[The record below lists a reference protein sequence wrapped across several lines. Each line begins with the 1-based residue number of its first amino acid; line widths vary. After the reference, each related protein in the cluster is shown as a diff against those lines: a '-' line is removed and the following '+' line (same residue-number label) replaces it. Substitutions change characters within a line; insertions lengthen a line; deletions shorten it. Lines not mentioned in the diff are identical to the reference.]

1 MANQRAMLRDYASLH
16 DDLADSMVME
26 LCDDGYSGTNF
37 ERPVVKKLLE
47 LTKERRVHYII
58 AKDFSRFG
66 REHIAVS
73 DYVDQIFP
81 FLGIRFI
88 SVNDGYDS
96 KQCFGMT
103 GGFDINLRN
112 VMSVRKV
119 TLLLNGDKTPTP
131 SQLQNRKGFYHKWWI
146 GLGGERIWDEGKV
159 CAILRDGRYLGTAV
173 FVTPSDDGISGCNTK
188 NGMNSTV

>member
-16 DDLADSMVME
+16 DDLADSTVME

-58 AKDFSRFG
+58 VKDFSRFG

-96 KQCFGMT
+96 EQCFGMT

-112 VMSVRKV
+112 VMSVRAPISKSGGSLV
-119 TLLLNGDKTPTP
+119 V
-131 SQLQNRKGFYHKWWI
+131 RKSGTMVVALFLFFVI
-146 GLGGERIWDEGKV
+146 GV
-159 CAILRDGRYLGTAV
+159 AY
-173 FVTPSDDGISGCNTK
+173 SK
-188 NGMNSTV
+188 NLK